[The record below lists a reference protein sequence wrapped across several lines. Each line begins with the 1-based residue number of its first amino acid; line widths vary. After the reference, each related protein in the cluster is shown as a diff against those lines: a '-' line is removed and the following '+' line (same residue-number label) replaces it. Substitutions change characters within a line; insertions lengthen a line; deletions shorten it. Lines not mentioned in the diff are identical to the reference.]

1 MKLTW
6 SELKDS
12 IPPLNLWN
20 FPCWEVQLTKGKKM
34 KTDNEVE
41 EMLGKAECSKEL
53 PKLFGQTYQERIQDA
68 MRWFLGDLTDSELL
82 NEDE

>member
-20 FPCWEVQLTKGKKM
+20 FPCWELQQTKRLNM
-34 KTDNEVE
+34 KTENEVE
-41 EMLGKAECSKEL
+41 KMLGKAEDSKEL
-53 PKLFGQTYQERIQDA
+53 PKLFGQTYQEGVQDS
-68 MRWFLGDLTDSELL
+68 MRWFLENMTDKELL
-82 NEDE
+82 NEEE